1 MKFLLMAEIA
11 EQTKWSDDLKGA
23 IITAVVTG
31 IVSIIGFIVTN
42 ASIKKN
48 FRNELLKQRDTIA
61 LEKMATKLYEILKLL
76 DDMLEASRKNEK
88 PDYNTFKKLLNEI
101 FSYGSEKA
109 ISLVS
114 SMQKE
119 LYSYNGNTKNMNQYR
134 VMSYYVLLATQIK
147 YDVTGIY
154 VNPESWFRMKVTD
167 FEESKEKVIEASNNL
182 VTELKLNKR
191 FMMKIPK

>member
-1 MKFLLMAEIA
+1 
-11 EQTKWSDDLKGA
+11 
-23 IITAVVTG
+23 
-31 IVSIIGFIVTN
+31 
-42 ASIKKN
+42 
-48 FRNELLKQRDTIA
+48 
-61 LEKMATKLYEILKLL
+61 
-76 DDMLEASRKNEK
+76 
-88 PDYNTFKKLLNEI
+88 
-101 FSYGSEKA
+101 
-109 ISLVS
+109 
-114 SMQKE
+114 
-119 LYSYNGNTKNMNQYR
+119 MNQYR